1 MFFRIACILRP
12 TLYKNSKFSEIKKV
26 LENDWIHDTKGK
38 NQFTM
43 EKSDLMDSVWELI
56 DIWTPDVSEELYVA
70 FVETL
75 KMKFILPLGNLGENS
90 EKKISIYDIM

>member
-1 MFFRIACILRP
+1 
-12 TLYKNSKFSEIKKV
+12 
-26 LENDWIHDTKGK
+26 
-38 NQFTM
+38 
-43 EKSDLMDSVWELI
+43 MDSVWELI